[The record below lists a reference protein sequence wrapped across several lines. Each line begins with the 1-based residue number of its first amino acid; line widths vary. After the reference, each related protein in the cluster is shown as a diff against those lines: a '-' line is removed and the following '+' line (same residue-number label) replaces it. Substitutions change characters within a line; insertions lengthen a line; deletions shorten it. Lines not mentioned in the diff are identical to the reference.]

1 MALKVRIRENASLCW
16 IIIANENQHLA
27 WSGTRWVPIT
37 REGVARGN
45 VKASSYATV
54 KEAIGYAESI
64 GFEVEHG

>member
-1 MALKVRIRENASLCW
+1 MALKVRIREDTFLRW
-16 IIIANENQHLA
+16 IIIANENQRLA

-37 REGVARGN
+37 HEGVGRGN

-54 KEAIGYAESI
+54 KEAITYAESV